1 MKRWL
6 CLLSLLVCGYAC
18 AEVKTRELTYEADG
32 VSLSGYLAWDDA
44 LAGERPGV
52 IVVHEW
58 WGHNDYAR
66 RRARDLAELGYVGFA
81 LDMYGDGKLAEHP
94 EDAGKFAQA
103 VSGNFEVMKTRFEAA
118 RQQLLEQEQVDAGRV
133 AAIGYCFGG
142 GVVLNMARAGAPLS
156 GVVSFHGSLGPVAG
170 PAESVDVPMLVLN
183 GGADPFV
190 SAGAVADFKA
200 EMDAAGADYRFVS
213 YPGVLHS
220 FTNPGATALGERF
233 ELPLEYDA
241 NADAQSW
248 TAMQAFLE
256 RVFAADTQG

>member
-1 MKRWL
+1 
-6 CLLSLLVCGYAC
+6 VQ
-18 AEVKTRELTYEADG
+18 TRELTYEADG
-32 VSLSGYLAWDDA
+32 VTLSGYLAWDDA
-44 LAGERPGV
+44 LEGERPGV

-103 VSGNFEVMKTRFEAA
+103 VSGNFELMKTRFDAA
-118 RQQLLEQEQVDAGRV
+118 RQELLEQEQVDAGRV

-142 GVVLNMARAGAPLS
+142 GVVLNMARDGAPLS
-156 GVVSFHGSLGPVAG
+156 GVVSFHGSLGPIAG

-183 GGADPFV
+183 GAADPFV
-190 SAGAVADFKA
+190 SAEAVADFKQ
-200 EMDAAGADYRFVS
+200 EMDAAGADYRFVN

-220 FTNPGATALGERF
+220 FTNPGATALGEKF
-233 ELPLEYDA
+233 ELPLRYDA
-241 NADAQSW
+241 SADAQSW
-248 TAMQAFLE
+248 TAMQEFLQ
-256 RVFAADTQG
+256 RVFADDLQG